1 MSSFIEAKVLFI
13 LLTSI
18 CSFRKTY
25 NPEAI
30 RRGIMF
36 TKCKM
41 PSVKFGDPPKKE
53 GKQTSISNQPGP
65 QEYDTESIRRAVYS
79 LSTKKRP
86 TGVKFSTG
94 PRTYNDVEER
104 ERKSKPGPC
113 TYDIPSAFG
122 VQSNSRYRSQP
133 CISFGAR

>member
-1 MSSFIEAKVLFI
+1 MPF
-13 LLTSI
+13 
-18 CSFRKTY
+18 KTY

-30 RRGIMF
+30 RRGIMY
-36 TKCKM
+36 TKSKM

-53 GKQTSISNQPGP
+53 DNREKKNATSNQPGP
-65 QEYDTESIRRAVYS
+65 QEYDTERIRRAIYS

-104 ERKSKPGPC
+104 ERMSKPGPSA
-113 TYDIPSAFG
+113 YDIPSALG
-122 VQSNSRYRSQP
+122 RQSNSRYRSQP

>member
-1 MSSFIEAKVLFI
+1 
-13 LLTSI
+13 
-18 CSFRKTY
+18 
-25 NPEAI
+25 
-30 RRGIMF
+30 
-36 TKCKM
+36 M

>member
-1 MSSFIEAKVLFI
+1 MNKI
-13 LLTSI
+13 
-18 CSFRKTY
+18 KTY

-36 TKCKM
+36 TKSKM
-41 PSVKFGDPPKKE
+41 PSVKFGDPPKEDNKE
-53 GKQTSISNQPGP
+53 KKSSQSNQPGP
-65 QEYDTESIRRAVYS
+65 QEYDTERIRRAVYS

-104 ERKSKPGPC
+104 ERASKPGPSA
-113 TYDIPSAFG
+113 YDIPSALG
-122 VQSNSRYRSQP
+122 KQSNSRYRSQP